1 MKLGLQIDRF
11 DWPGS
16 PANIGETLARIG
28 SAADESGLASL
39 WVMDHFFQIRGIG
52 PIEDPMLEAYSTLA
66 YLAACTRRIRLG
78 TLVTGIVYRHPGIL
92 IKTATTLDV
101 LSGGRSYFGIGAAW
115 FEREALALGV
125 PFPSTKTRFEVLE
138 ETLQVLRQM
147 WADDRQ
153 PYAGRHLQLAEPLT
167 RPQPLSRPHPS
178 ILIGGGGERKT
189 LRLVA
194 QYADACNLFT
204 GDLNAMRRKL
214 DVLRRHCDD
223 VGRPYAEI
231 ERTAL
236 GTLKIGSS
244 RSEVDGMLARCRT
257 LAEAGIQHFIFSI
270 PNAYEIEPLK
280 ILERHLIP
288 AVAEF

>member
-1 MKLGLQIDRF
+1 MKLGLQIDHF

-28 SAADESGLASL
+28 SAADEAGLDSL

-52 PIEDPMLEAYSTLA
+52 PVEDPMLEAYTALG

-115 FEREALALGV
+115 FEREALGLGV

-153 PYAGRHLQLAEPLT
+153 PYPGRHLQLAEPLVQ
-167 RPQPLSRPHPS
+167 PQPLSRPHPS

-194 QYADACNLFT
+194 QYADACNLFA

-214 DVLRRHCDD
+214 DVLRRHCDS
-223 VGRPYAEI
+223 VGREYEEI

-236 GTLKIGSS
+236 GTLKIGAS
-244 RSEVDGMLARCRT
+244 RSEVEGMLARCRS
-257 LAEAGIQHFIFSI
+257 LAEVGIQHFIFSI
-270 PNAYEIEPLK
+270 PNVHEMEPLK

-288 AVAEF
+288 AVAEL